1 MKILSDF
8 DGVLTNLNHE
18 AARVRE
24 IFRRDF
30 AALTGSSASETQSL
44 LEEVEE
50 EMDRVP
56 HLHGWRVL
64 NRVTAFCNEDGFI
77 RANAVGACLDDWAD
91 QKRTDIVALRAKLK
105 DAGKIDF
112 KALSQSA
119 YEQMVAETAAGKQHP
134 IDESTRPVLQ
144 RLLDKGV
151 DIVVVSNSGTDRIV
165 QLLSN
170 AGLSPV
176 AHGKGEGTLRVRG
189 NARKFI
195 LGEAPR
201 TFKVGNYQVDTHR
214 PDYEKIIREEKPD
227 LVIGDVFSLDLAL
240 PLQMAAAREKGFE
253 NLQVV
258 LRKREYSPDWSL
270 EHLTKGLGREVKGG
284 IFDRLD
290 QLLEL
295 A

>member
-8 DGVLTNLNHE
+8 DGVLTDLNHE
-18 AARVRE
+18 AARVAE

-30 AALTGSSASETQSL
+30 AKLSGTATSDIESL
-44 LEEVEE
+44 MEEVEH
-50 EMDRVP
+50 EMVLNP
-56 HLHGWRVL
+56 HRHGWRVL
-64 NRVTAFCNEDGFI
+64 NRITAFCNEDGFI
-77 RANAVGACLDDWAD
+77 RANGAAACLDEWAD
-91 QKRTDIVALRAKLK
+91 GNRSEVRAIREKLRSQGQA
-105 DAGKIDF
+105 DF
-112 KALSQSA
+112 KALAQSA
-119 YEQMVAETAAGKQHP
+119 YMQMVAETAAGKQHP
-134 IDESTRPVLQ
+134 IDPSTRPVLQ
-144 RLLDKGV
+144 KLLDKGV
-151 DIVVVSNSGTDRIV
+151 EIVVVSNSGTERIV

-176 AHGKGEGTLRVRG
+176 AHDQGDGTLRVRG

-195 LGEAPR
+195 LGESPR
-201 TFKVGNYQVDTHR
+201 SFSVGAYTVDTHR
-214 PDYEKIIREEKPD
+214 PDYEKILREEKPD
-227 LVIGDVFSLDLAL
+227 VVIGDVFSLDLAL
-240 PLQMAAAREKGFE
+240 PLSLAMAKEKGFE

-270 EHLTKGLGREVKGG
+270 EHLSKGLGREVKGG

>member
-18 AARVRE
+18 AARVAE
-24 IFRRDF
+24 IFSRDF
-30 AALTGSSASETQSL
+30 GRLAELSPASTAALMA
-44 LEEVEE
+44 EVEQ
-50 EMDRVP
+50 EMAAFPYR
-56 HLHGWRVL
+56 HGWRVL
-64 NRVTAFCNEDGFI
+64 SRVTAYCNEDGFI
-77 RANAVGACLDDWAD
+77 RANAAAACLDDWAERGRAD
-91 QKRTDIVALRAKLK
+91 VAALRKKLQ
-105 DAGKIDF
+105 AGGMKDF
-112 KALSQSA
+112 KALAQSA

-151 DIVVVSNSGTDRIV
+151 EIVVVSNSGTDRIV
-165 QLLSN
+165 QLLAN
-170 AGLSPV
+170 AGLKPV
-176 AHGKGEGTLRVRG
+176 AHGAGEGTLRVRG
-189 NARKFI
+189 NARKFL
-195 LGEAPR
+195 LGEVPR
-201 TFKVGNYQVDTHR
+201 AFNVGDYVIDTHR
-214 PDYEKIIREEKPD
+214 PHYEAILREEMPD
-227 LVIGDVFSLDLAL
+227 VVIGDVFSLDLAL
-240 PLQMAAAREKGFE
+240 PLRLAASKEKGFE

-270 EHLTKGLGREVKGG
+270 EHLTSGLGREAKGG